1 MGRPFGKQ
9 PVLTSV
15 GDGSV
20 TGLPLVSDVAG
31 MRVLVTGASG
41 GIGAAIA
48 EAFGGCG
55 ASVGVHYNKSRDRA
69 EAVVQTIEA
78 AGSRGLALQADLT
91 QDDGASQLIGAFADA
106 VGGLDVLINNAGGP
120 EWLKPVSELTD
131 QEFDH
136 IFDLNARSVFS
147 MCRAAIP
154 LLRQAADR
162 ACIINV
168 TSLSA
173 STGSGPGAAVYGAS
187 KAFVGAFSKT
197 LAREL
202 AQDGIRVNM
211 LSPGFVMSP
220 LHDRISNPELVSGW
234 IRQIPLGRGGEPADC
249 AGAALFLASP
259 KLSRF
264 ITGQVLAVN
273 GGQAMFG

>member
-1 MGRPFGKQ
+1 MLSNAGEGA
-9 PVLTSV
+9 VVAS
-15 GDGSV
+15 
-20 TGLPLVSDVAG
+20 PLVSDLAG

-55 ASVGVHYNKSRDRA
+55 ASVGVHYNRNRDRA
-69 EAVVQTIEA
+69 EAVVKAIEG
-78 AGSRGLALQADLT
+78 AGGRGLALQADLT
-91 QDDGASQLIGAFADA
+91 RDDSAPMLIGAFVQAL
-106 VGGLDVLINNAGGP
+106 GGLDVLINNAGGP
-120 EWLKPVSELTD
+120 ERLTPVSELTT

-154 LLRQAADR
+154 HLRQAADR

-173 STGSGPGAAVYGAS
+173 RTGSGPGAAVYGAS
-187 KAFVGAFSKT
+187 KAFVGALSKT

-202 AQDGIRVNM
+202 AKDKVRVNV

-220 LHDRISNPELVSGW
+220 LHERVSNPELISGW
-234 IRQIPLGRGGEPADC
+234 IRQIPLGRGGEPPDC

-259 KLSRF
+259 GLSNF
-264 ITGQVLAVN
+264 VTGQVLEVN
-273 GGQAMFG
+273 GGQAMVG